1 MELEIAGLSIG
12 LISLAVGLSLMGY
25 FVGKGL
31 QNMGHPAKDQSYNLF
46 IKESDL
52 EFYINLDKNNIEEL
66 LRKYPH
72 APKIELNGTKYY
84 PYKQFME
91 WVSSNEFYK

>member
-1 MELEIAGLSIG
+1 MEVEVSGLGIG
-12 LISLAVGLSLMGY
+12 LILLAIGLTLMGY

-31 QNMGHPAKDQSYNLF
+31 QNMGHPDKGHNYNLF

-52 EFYINLDKNNIEEL
+52 EFYLNLDKNEIEEL
-66 LRKYPH
+66 LRKYPN
-72 APKIELNGTKYY
+72 APKIEIKGTTYY
-84 PYKQFME
+84 PHKQFMD